1 MPSAE
6 ADKIKHLNKC
16 NRMLPNGTPD
26 DEKMHSSESHLEKK
40 IVLSHFSVILRSQP
54 HI

>member
-6 ADKIKHLNKC
+6 ADKIKHLNKF

-26 DEKMHSSESHLEKK
+26 DEKNA
-40 IVLSHFSVILRSQP
+40 Q
-54 HI
+54 